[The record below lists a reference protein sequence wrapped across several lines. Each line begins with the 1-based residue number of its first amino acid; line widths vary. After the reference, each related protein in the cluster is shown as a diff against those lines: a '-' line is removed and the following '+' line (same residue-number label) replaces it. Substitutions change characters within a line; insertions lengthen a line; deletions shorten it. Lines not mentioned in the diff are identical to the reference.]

1 MFVIAHRSTFTY
13 KGKDVKTEQVS
24 RDLGVRYVLDGSV
37 RKADGRVRIT
47 IRLVD
52 AISGYHLWGERYDR
66 ELKGIFALQDEIAR
80 KIVTSL
86 TVKLKVGED
95 RAMER
100 SYTGNLEAWG
110 FYVRARELFRQG
122 THVTCCSKLSNWIP
136 VLPERMPPWPPRI
149 GATNSG
155 CGATTPKR
163 RRRKRFEPHKGRSS
177 WMLSSPTATSNWR

>member
-1 MFVIAHRSTFTY
+1 MVRSPLLMTAIRAPEATALPLPSNPSIAVLPLANLSQDPEQEYFSDGITEDYITNLTRISGLFVIAHRSTFTY

-37 RKADGRVRIT
+37 RKADGRVPIP

-52 AISGYHLWGERYDR
+52 AISGYHLWGEHYDR

-122 THVTCCSKLSNWIP
+122 TKEANL
-136 VLPERMPPWPPRI
+136 
-149 GATNSG
+149 
-155 CGATTPKR
+155 
-163 RRRKRFEPHKGRSS
+163 
-177 WMLSSPTATSNWR
+177 